1 MTISIGTFVGVN
13 ITVAPKAAAKKGFGT
28 LVFVTPNAD
37 FLVAGERY
45 RPYDSFEAVQVDAP
59 SGEVYEAAKAYYSQN
74 PTPLKFI
81 VCGVFGTERPAELT
95 GGTVETLSNLK
106 LITAGGFTIAV
117 NGIPVDVSNVDLSG
131 ITTESDVVAI
141 LQPSLGSTT
150 TISYASGKFKLTNA
164 ASGLESTLAFPTAEA
179 ENLATSL
186 GLVQARGATIIN
198 GNAKETPAQA
208 LGQFVLKSYDGYGIV
223 LDKVYRDTADA
234 VAVAEWAE
242 AAKKVFFNTTNDPTT
257 LLLGDL
263 GKNCQAMELKNKSL
277 MRTLTSYSSHP
288 EQYPSASVAGRAFTV
303 NFEGTD
309 TTITLM
315 YKKLPTITVED
326 LGPSEYAAIVE
337 KNCNAFLD
345 VGGNSMY
352 ATSIMANGNWFDTVH
367 GTDWMQNHME
377 TGVFNLVYQTPK
389 VPYTDVGVGM
399 VVQRMEK
406 TFRQAI
412 RNGLIAPGT
421 TTDGEY
427 LPQGFKI
434 MAVPVAEVD
443 AADKGARLYRGLTF
457 KCTGSGAIQF
467 VQITGSFDE

>member
-1 MTISIGTFVGVN
+1 MTISIGTFVGVD
-13 ITVAPKAAAKKGFGT
+13 IAVAPKAAAKKGFGT
-28 LVFVTPNAD
+28 LVFVTPNAS

-45 RPYDSFEAVQVDAP
+45 RPYDSFEAVIKDAP

-74 PTPLKFI
+74 PTPLNFI
-81 VCGVFGTERPAELT
+81 VCGVFGIEKPASIL
-95 GGTVETLSNLK
+95 GGSHEDLATLK
-106 LITAGGFTIAV
+106 LITAGGFTINV
-117 NGIPVDVSNVDLSG
+117 NNTPVVVENIDLSG
-131 ITTESDVVAI
+131 ITAVADVVPL
-141 LQPSLGSTT
+141 LQTALGSTT
-150 TISYASGKFKLTNA
+150 TVTYANGRFSITNTNSGA
-164 ASGLESTLAFPTAEA
+164 DSTLAFPFQEKQDM
-179 ENLATSL
+179 ATSL
-186 GLVQARGATIIN
+186 GLVQVKGAILTQ
-198 GNAKETPAQA
+198 GNSQETPAEA
-208 LGQFVLKSYDGYGIV
+208 LSKFVLVSYDGYGIA
-223 LDKVYRDTADA
+223 LDRLYRDTGD
-234 VAVAEWAE
+234 VMEVAEWAE
-242 AAKKVFFNTTNDPTT
+242 AAKKVFFNTTNDPST
-257 LLLGDL
+257 LLLGTL
-263 GKNCQAMELKNKSL
+263 GENSFASKLMAKSL

-288 EQYPSASVAGRAFTV
+288 EEYPSASVAGRAFTV
-303 NFEGTD
+303 NFEGTN

-315 YKKLPTITVED
+315 YKKLPGITVED
-326 LGPSEYAAIVE
+326 LGPSEYAALVE

-389 VPYTDVGVGM
+389 IPYTDVGVGM

-421 TTDGEY
+421 AADGEY

-434 MAVPVAEVD
+434 MTIPVAEVD
-443 AADKGARLYRGLTF
+443 ASDKGARLYRGITF

-467 VQITGSFDE
+467 VKITGTFDE